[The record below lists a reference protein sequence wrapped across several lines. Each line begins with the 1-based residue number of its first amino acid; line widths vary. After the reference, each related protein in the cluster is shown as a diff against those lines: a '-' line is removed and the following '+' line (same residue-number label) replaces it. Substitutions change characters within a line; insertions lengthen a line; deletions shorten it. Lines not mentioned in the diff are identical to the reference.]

1 MTLLNHEPQQ
11 SLSLSI
17 SLPFSLVSWF
27 PVEAGWWCG
36 DERSL
41 VAPPPH
47 SGPPQLHSSLPKLVP
62 KTCSPAQQPGP
73 LPWGHSGATPGGP
86 THPVWF
92 SALQP
97 VFFVFILFF
106 WPLCLLIPP
115 AALGSSIMSP
125 GSSSH
130 CPHPTHAFPA
140 GPCVTC
146 SGAETHKTK
155 RSPSPEPLASLLHC
169 FTLFLKS
176 SSPNCIWKALKSSS
190 PADSPQWALMGLL
203 QFLKHHSSST
213 SFAF

>member
-1 MTLLNHEPQQ
+1 MNQ

-17 SLPFSLVSWF
+17 SLPFSLVSWC
-27 PVEAGWWCG
+27 PVGAGWWRG
-36 DERSL
+36 DEGSL
-41 VAPPPH
+41 VAPPPR
-47 SGPPQLHSSLPKLVP
+47 SGPPQLHASLPKPVP
-62 KTCSPAQQPGP
+62 KTCSPARQPGP
-73 LPWGHSGATPGGP
+73 LPWGHSGAIPGGP

-97 VFFVFILFF
+97 VFLFLSYF
-106 WPLCLLIPP
+106 S
-115 AALGSSIMSP
+115 GSSIMSP

-130 CPHPTHAFPA
+130 CPHPTRTFPA

-176 SSPNCIWKALKSSS
+176 SSSNYIWKALKSNS
-190 PADSPQWALMGLL
+190 PADSPQRALVGSF
-203 QFLKHHSSST
+203 QFLKHHSSSI

>member
-97 VFFVFILFF
+97 VFLFLSYFSGPFVFSS
-106 WPLCLLIPP
+106 LL
-115 AALGSSIMSP
+115 L
-125 GSSSH
+125 
-130 CPHPTHAFPA
+130 
-140 GPCVTC
+140 
-146 SGAETHKTK
+146 
-155 RSPSPEPLASLLHC
+155 PLALVSCLPAPPLTAPILHMLSQQGPVSPAQEQKHTKPRGAHLQNHWQVFYIVLHC
-169 FTLFLKS
+169 FL
-176 SSPNCIWKALKSSS
+176 SPVLQIVFEKLWS
-190 PADSPQWALMGLL
+190 PVPL
-203 QFLKHHSSST
+203 QTRLSGRSWGCC
-213 SFAF
+213 SF